1 MCLILYP
8 YLIVIKCLQITYHHL
23 VVIKQNNNNE
33 KELIIKQ
40 QSKIKNHTQF
50 WLPGI
55 EFYFNT

>member
-50 WLPGI
+50 
-55 EFYFNT
+55 